1 MCGIE
6 GIDKIMQSRYRSGV
20 EILLYLIKHSLT
32 DISNVVREHSKCM
45 GSTNMTAYRDMFS
58 LTKIVM
64 DIKSICINI
73 MPKDDE
79 TN

>member
-1 MCGIE
+1 
-6 GIDKIMQSRYRSGV
+6 MQSRYRSGV

-32 DISNVVREHSKCM
+32 DISNVVREQSKCM

-58 LTKIVM
+58 LTKVVM
-64 DIKSICINI
+64 DTKSICIKI